1 MRADAAHCLD
11 AEVEGCRI
19 PPATVV
25 HDERE
30 PTASQ
35 ALNHASLVPECGHIL
50 GALDDRHDLGN
61 TKIGQCKK
69 IRSFWFMVPLSCQ
82 PVAQSRTANSSA
94 FLPSLASHLFQ
105 FQSVG
110 LAGRH
115 SAAETSR
122 FAFP

>member
-1 MRADAAHCLD
+1 MPSNQLSRYAARSARSSLASHRNGARADAAHCLD

-61 TKIGQCKK
+61 TKIGQRKK
-69 IRSFWFMVPLSCQ
+69 ILKFLVHGSFELPTRCSEPNCELVGVP
-82 PVAQSRTANSSA
+82 A
-94 FLPSLASHLFQ
+94 
-105 FQSVG
+105 
-110 LAGRH
+110 
-115 SAAETSR
+115 
-122 FAFP
+122 

>member
-35 ALNHASLVPECGHIL
+35 ALNHASLVPECGPIL

-61 TKIGQCKK
+61 TKIGQRKK
-69 IRSFWFMVPLSCQ
+69 IPKFLVHGSFELPTRRSEPNCELVGVPAPLVWHPTCSS
-82 PVAQSRTANSSA
+82 SRA
-94 FLPSLASHLFQ
+94 
-105 FQSVG
+105 
-110 LAGRH
+110 
-115 SAAETSR
+115 
-122 FAFP
+122 